1 MQVLFWILS
10 LWLTVFC
17 CWVVFIFWNLSLFV
31 TVLEKKKKKKKKQ
44 KKKKKKCTRHGIIV
58 NMKGCVKGPARFL
71 EDCILKSELVSTVSR
86 LA

>member
-1 MQVLFWILS
+1 MCAGAFLDFI
-10 LWLTVFC
+10 
-17 CWVVFIFWNLSLFV
+17 VVVNSFLLLGCFYFFLEPV
-31 TVLEKKKKKKKKQ
+31 TICHSFGKKKKKEEE
-44 KKKKKKCTRHGIIV
+44 KKCTRHGIIV